1 MYDDGPADA
10 SAMAC
15 GVATPNHINRLPGP
29 PTHTIAIDTVAFSQS
44 HFSGDSMERTY
55 DLLWH
60 DLIQHREGKGTYVE
74 SLMLCVGLQWIVR

>member
-1 MYDDGPADA
+1 
-10 SAMAC
+10 
-15 GVATPNHINRLPGP
+15 
-29 PTHTIAIDTVAFSQS
+29 
-44 HFSGDSMERTY
+44 MERTY